1 MPTGKANRPARSQ
14 TKHLHCQN
22 SSYVWNVYRF
32 ERFKIDSL
40 KPKDFA
46 TFADRILQRRIAL
59 LLSNIHFL
67 I

>member
-1 MPTGKANRPARSQ
+1 M
-14 TKHLHCQN
+14 
-22 SSYVWNVYRF
+22 F
-32 ERFKIDSL
+32 ERFKIDNL

-46 TFADRILQRRIAL
+46 TFADLILQRRIAL